1 MRKIN
6 FFGIS
11 LDILSMDETLNKIS
25 SYIEENQYKKH
36 VVINVSKF
44 IFSINNS
51 KLRKS
56 IIKSDLINID
66 GMGIV
71 FGLRI
76 LGYKNIKRVTGID
89 LFYKLIEL
97 SAQKNYSI
105 YLLGSTED
113 VLELTEQNLRQK
125 YPNLL
130 ISGKHHGFFNK
141 NEEKKIVNQI
151 NRCNPNILFVAISS
165 PKKEIF
171 LERWKKD
178 IRVNFLMG
186 VGGTFDI
193 VAGKTKRAPFI
204 LQNLGLEWFFRLL
217 QEPRRMWKRY
227 FFTNLS
233 FCFLIFKEFLKI
245 NFKKIFN

>member
-11 LDILSMDETLNKIS
+11 LDILSMDQTLNKIS

-51 KLRKS
+51 ELRKS

-89 LFYKLIEL
+89 LFYKLI
-97 SAQKNYSI
+97 
-105 YLLGSTED
+105 G
-113 VLELTEQNLRQK
+113 
-125 YPNLL
+125 
-130 ISGKHHGFFNK
+130 
-141 NEEKKIVNQI
+141 
-151 NRCNPNILFVAISS
+151 
-165 PKKEIF
+165 
-171 LERWKKD
+171 
-178 IRVNFLMG
+178 
-186 VGGTFDI
+186 
-193 VAGKTKRAPFI
+193 
-204 LQNLGLEWFFRLL
+204 
-217 QEPRRMWKRY
+217 
-227 FFTNLS
+227 
-233 FCFLIFKEFLKI
+233 
-245 NFKKIFN
+245 